1 MKDYYVIDA
10 YNVIHAWAKLKY
22 ELEENLEEAR
32 MKFIEMM
39 REYQSFKGIRI
50 IIVFDAHLSK
60 KSVGLEENVMGIE
73 IIYTKYR
80 ETADS
85 YIEKRIA
92 SLLKRARVTVVT
104 SDWAEQQVV
113 FGEGALRMSARE
125 LINDYNHIKNKIRS
139 NATKQINQ
147 RESVEN
153 RLTDEVIEKLKKMV
167 HGK

>member
-1 MKDYYVIDA
+1 MKEYYVIDA
-10 YNVIHAWAKLKY
+10 YNVIHAWSKLKC

-32 MKFIEMM
+32 VKFIEMM
-39 REYQSFKGIRI
+39 REYQSFKGIKI

-60 KSVGLEENVMGIE
+60 KSIGVEENVKGIE

-85 YIEKRIA
+85 YIEKRIV
-92 SLLKRARVTVVT
+92 SLLKKAKITVVT

-125 LINDYNHIKNKIRS
+125 LIIDYDHIKNKIRS
-139 NATKQINQ
+139 NPANQINH

-153 RLTDEVIEKLKKMV
+153 RLTDEVIEKFKKMV
-167 HGK
+167 RGK